1 MQASDPKVPKVIPG
15 RYWRGVLK
23 RRDWVPAVFDP
34 KGPNLNPGLF
44 EPLSAQVNLPNS
56 YFGLVP
62 LRRYAENPMEY
73 KGVEYTVVQLTEGVG
88 WRWEVRFDDGKNK
101 SGVTPVS
108 RAVAIKQAEYEIDR
122 VLKNR
127 P

>member
-1 MQASDPKVPKVIPG
+1 
-15 RYWRGVLK
+15 
-23 RRDWVPAVFDP
+23 
-34 KGPNLNPGLF
+34 
-44 EPLSAQVNLPNS
+44 
-56 YFGLVP
+56 
-62 LRRYAENPMEY
+62 MEY

-108 RAVAIKQAEYEIDR
+108 RAVAIKQAEAEIDR
-122 VLKNR
+122 ALKNN